1 MAGKKNRDRTEKT
14 VCGENGKA
22 MEMVIETES
31 AQEEKQQ
38 IPGNEPADADKKKQE
53 EREAELPEA
62 FLKRMKELLGEEFPA
77 FLESYEAERVQGL
90 RWNPLKGEPS
100 SLALRYGKRFGL
112 SPVNWCAEGNYYDQK
127 TRPGKHALHEA
138 GIYYIQE
145 PSAMA
150 VTVLLDPQPGERIL
164 DLCAAPGGKTTHIAG
179 RMRNQ
184 GLLVSNEIH
193 PARAKILSRNVE
205 RMGIGNCVVT
215 NEDSGRLRLYF
226 PEFFDRIVVDAP
238 CSGEGMF
245 RKDELARSQW
255 SPENV
260 LHCAKRQQEIL
271 DNAAAMLKPGGRLV
285 YSTCTF
291 APEEDEQAVER
302 FLQEHR
308 DFSIEKPE
316 CAAALEG
323 LSHGRPEWSQTNM
336 AGLADTF
343 RIWPHKCEGEG
354 HYLACLKKAGADF
367 GEACQ
372 ELTEADSRKKEKK
385 KDRGS
390 QNGKKKG
397 SGETARENQALLQ
410 VMFQELFTRQEAQ
423 TWRESC
429 STERL
434 VSYGDQI
441 YLLPAGIPDLSG
453 LRVLRPGLHLATG
466 KKNRLEPSHAL
477 ALFLDPDTVNQ
488 SVELDAES
496 AEIRTYLSGGTLSA
510 EGLEN
515 GWVLVC
521 ADGWPAGWAKASSGI
536 LKNHYPK
543 GLRQEL

>member
-1 MAGKKNRDRTEKT
+1 MMAEKKNQDK
-14 VCGENGKA
+14 NKKSA
-22 MEMVIETES
+22 YKKIEEI
-31 AQEEKQQ
+31 EEKE
-38 IPGNEPADADKKKQE
+38 IEELVEANEKINQKT
-53 EREAELPEA
+53 ELPEA
-62 FLKRMKELLGEEFPA
+62 FLKRMKELLGGEFPA

-90 RWNPLKGEPS
+90 RWNPLKGEAS
-100 SLALRYGKRFGL
+100 ELSLRYGKRFGL
-112 SPVNWCAEGNYYDQK
+112 DPVSWCPEGYYYDQK

-215 NEDSGRLRLYF
+215 NEDSGHLRLSF

-260 LHCAKRQQEIL
+260 ENCARRQQEIL

-291 APEEDEQAVER
+291 APEEDEQAIEL

-316 CAAALEG
+316 SADALEG
-323 LSHGRPEWSQTNM
+323 LSHGRPEWSRTNM
-336 AGLADTF
+336 SGLENTF

-354 HYLACLKKAGADF
+354 HYLACLKKEGGAACGDELQ
-367 GEACQ
+367 EAS
-372 ELTEADSRKKEKK
+372 ETDVRKNGKK
-385 KDRGS
+385 KDRSS
-390 QNGKKKG
+390 QNGKRKG
-397 SGETARENQALLQ
+397 GGETARENQVLLKA
-410 VMFQELFTRQEAQ
+410 MFQEIFPGREAEIWME
-423 TWRESC
+423 TC
-429 STERL
+429 SPERTIA
-434 VSYGDQI
+434 YGDQI
-441 YLLPAGIPDLSG
+441 YLLPEKTPDLSG
-453 LRVLRPGLHLATG
+453 LRVLRPGLHLAAG

-477 ALFLDPDTVNQ
+477 ALFLNPDTV
-488 SVELDAES
+488 SRRMELAAES
-496 AEIRTYLSGGTLSA
+496 EEIRTYLSGGTLSA
-510 EGLEN
+510 EKTEN
-515 GWVLVC
+515 GWTLIC